1 MKIDY
6 DSDSDVLFLQLEGE
20 STAAVFAQFCWV
32 AASAVDTMSQN
43 ENMYEDETEEQRT
56 MRNKKEEEE
65 CLQMLIEANREND
78 FLIEVKAAARKRA
91 AMEEAE
97 RQQRLQDL
105 RQIENDVEKLRK
117 RKLLDHGVKQGWW
130 ELSEKEKKRRK
141 DKEWWEVKSEDEE
154 EDDEESLSRI
164 DFIAKVCAL
173 DPQVMLHNLLA
184 QKAQKRR
191 SEAAI
196 HERAQKIKKYKEERW
211 YRLFLTAKGMDETL
225 VSPSEPDPSDF
236 SMKKYTWTKAL
247 LKWKA
252 DTIALVERLNSMP
265 LYAPG
270 LLPS

>member
-225 VSPSEPDPSDF
+225 VSPPEPDPSDF
-236 SMKKYTWTKAL
+236 SMKNRAWTKAL
-247 LKWKA
+247 FKWKD
-252 DTIALVERLNSMP
+252 DTIALVESLNSMP